1 MKVKSKKGKIVR
13 GSIWIVFILFSL
25 MNIVANFHAYKFTH
39 FNSDITNKTTD
50 PKKMTGLMK
59 VKTLFFGVNNP
70 RPQNEY
76 LPSQPFETITI
87 SSNKKI
93 ECWSIPQESSK
104 GTVVIFHGYSG
115 NKSSILDK
123 SDEFLKLGYSTFL
136 VDFMGSG
143 GSEGNQTTIGF
154 KEAEQ
159 VKSVV
164 EYLESKSEANIILC
178 GTSMGAVDIM
188 KAIDE
193 YKIKPNKI
201 ILECPFGSM
210 YETVCAR
217 FKTMNAPTFPMAGML
232 VFWGGVQNGFW
243 AFGHKPTE
251 YAKSIDCPVLLLYG
265 EKDEKVSRKEID
277 EIYVNISSVKKLITF
292 PDAAHENYLNQYS
305 SEWIVG
311 VTSFL
316 NK

>member
-1 MKVKSKKGKIVR
+1 MKLKSKKGKFFR
-13 GSIWIVFILFSL
+13 RSIWGLLIVFIL

-39 FNSDITNKTTD
+39 FNSDLNSKTID
-50 PKKMTGLMK
+50 PSKMTAAIK

-70 RPQNEY
+70 RPRNESV
-76 LPSQPFETITI
+76 PSQPFETITI

-93 ECWSIPQESSK
+93 ECWSIPQENSK
-104 GTVVIFHGYSG
+104 GTVVLFHGYSG
-115 NKSSILDK
+115 NKSSMLDK
-123 SDEFLKLGYSTFL
+123 SDEFLKLGYSIFL

-164 EYLESKSEANIILC
+164 EYLESKSEVNIILF
-178 GTSMGAVDIM
+178 GTSMGAVAIM
-188 KAIDE
+188 RAIDE
-193 YKIKPNKI
+193 YKIKPNTI

-210 YETVCAR
+210 YQTVCAR

-232 VFWGGVQNGFW
+232 VFWGGIQNGFW

-265 EKDEKVSRKEID
+265 EKDEKVSRKEMD
-277 EIYVNISSVKKLITF
+277 EIYANISSVKKLITF
-292 PDAAHENYLNQYS
+292 PDAAHENYLNEYS

-311 VTSFL
+311 VRSFL